1 MKKLIT
7 IIALFISLSSIAQTK
22 TQCKGI
28 TRAGDTCKR
37 MVANADYC
45 YQHAAKHDNSQ
56 TDSTSK
62 VYIPKFKAGIV
73 KHNTDDRGLTS
84 VVYVDKSGTIHALDF
99 LSKKELQ
106 ELINSLK

>member
-7 IIALFISLSSIAQTK
+7 IIVLFISLSSIAQTK

-28 TRAGDTCKR
+28 TKAGTQCKR
-37 MVANADYC
+37 MVETDYC
-45 YQHAAKHDNSQ
+45 YQHAVKHDNSQ

-73 KHNTDDRGLTS
+73 KHTTDDRGLTS
-84 VVYVDKSGTIHALDF
+84 VVYVDKSGNIHALDF
-99 LSKKELQ
+99 LTKKEFQ
-106 ELINSLK
+106 KLIAGLK